1 MYIYIVIYNYNINNE
16 NNENNGKPNGSLMPW
31 VAADWVQRR
40 SSGSVFA
47 LGTTASSKFEK
58 CQGAGPGSMEDKGT
72 KGRVEEKEEKTKN
85 TGKMHPPL

>member
-1 MYIYIVIYNYNINNE
+1 MYVCIYVHSYNINNE
-16 NNENNGKPNGSLMPW
+16 NNDNNGKPNGSLMPW

-72 KGRVEEKEEKTKN
+72 KGIQRAGRRKRGKQEKTKN
-85 TGKMHPPL
+85 T

>member
-1 MYIYIVIYNYNINNE
+1 
-16 NNENNGKPNGSLMPW
+16 
-31 VAADWVQRR
+31 
-40 SSGSVFA
+40 VFA

>member
-1 MYIYIVIYNYNINNE
+1 MYIYIVIYNYNI

-85 TGKMHPPL
+85 TKNTGKMHPPL